1 MKKSYF
7 KIIWKSL
14 ESSLSIIGLILSVVL
29 AIIPILP
36 ILNEYK
42 IIISCL
48 FPFIVFLVYVV
59 IIIYKYINFKQTKSI
74 TIKFHDSKVNIYY
87 GDIFSKENDGY
98 KVIAFNEYFDT
109 ITDDELHV
117 IDKESLHGI
126 YLNKFYKTEESRK
139 DFHYRIES
147 SLEKYRS
154 FENVNRCLGYTQ
166 AYKLG
171 TLFEDKDF
179 LLMAFTKFDKDNKAH
194 VKYSEMVTSF
204 IRMWFNIDKVKGT
217 KKVYL
222 PLIGSGIT
230 RFDDGEVSNTDILI
244 SLIDTFKI
252 SRVKF
257 KHPANVNI
265 ILYGK
270 ELGIDL
276 VSIKE
281 RYNSRIK
288 G

>member
-1 MKKSYF
+1 M
-7 KIIWKSL
+7 
-14 ESSLSIIGLILSVVL
+14 
-29 AIIPILP
+29 
-36 ILNEYK
+36 
-42 IIISCL
+42 
-48 FPFIVFLVYVV
+48 
-59 IIIYKYINFKQTKSI
+59 
-74 TIKFHDSKVNIYY
+74 
-87 GDIFSKENDGY
+87 
-98 KVIAFNEYFDT
+98 
-109 ITDDELHV
+109 HV

-126 YLNKFYKTEESRK
+126 YLNKFYKTEKSRK

-154 FENVNRCLGYTQ
+154 FENVNRRLGYTQ